1 MDDLTLAK
9 MVATRRH
16 SGDFYGVLPYTHHLQ
31 DVENVLRRF
40 DTLNPISLAYET
52 NPDLFVAAWLHDIVE
67 DTRMK
72 QRDLEECFGEKVTAL
87 VMAVTD
93 VDGPNRV
100 VRKAMTYPK
109 TRAAGKDAVR
119 LKLAD
124 RIANVENG
132 GRSFKMYC
140 TEHEDFKRSLYT
152 AGENEDMW
160 KYLDGLVKGTI

>member
-9 MVATRRH
+9 MIATRRH

-31 DVENVLRRF
+31 DVEYVLRRF
-40 DTLNPISLAYET
+40 DVGGMTAEGVPT

-72 QRDLEECFGEKVTAL
+72 PRDLEEAFGEKVTAL

-93 VDGPNRV
+93 VDGVNRAA
-100 VRKAMTYPK
+100 RKAMTYPK

-124 RIANVENG
+124 RIANVEHG

-160 KYLDGLVKGTI
+160 NYLDGLVKGTI

>member
-9 MVATRRH
+9 MIATLRH

-31 DVENVLRRF
+31 DVEYVLRRF
-40 DTLNPISLAYET
+40 DTDNKT

-72 QRDLEECFGEKVTAL
+72 RRDLEEKFGDSVTVL

-93 VDGPNRV
+93 VDGPNRAAS
-100 VRKAMTYPK
+100 KAMTYPK
-109 TRAAGKDAVR
+109 IRAAGKDAVR

-124 RIANVENG
+124 RIANMENR
-132 GRSFKMYC
+132 GRSFAMYQR
-140 TEHEDFKRSLYT
+140 EHEDFRRSLYT
-152 AGENEDMW
+152 KGENEDMW
-160 KYLDGLVKGTI
+160 VFLDDLAKGKI